1 MYNKERK
8 PNISVLGMTMGSG
21 GAEKVIGLFL
31 PKLMSDYNVTLVLFY
46 DIFHFEIPADLPA
59 EILIKGK
66 RLTTF
71 QKIFLFPIAFFRY
84 LNFVKR
90 NKIEVS
96 VSFLTRP
103 NFVNGLLKVF
113 MKDKIKVI
121 MSERNYPSIEY
132 RSSKARYHLYK
143 FLIPIL
149 YSKADHLFSNS
160 EWINKD
166 LKENFGVFAPFKV
179 IYNPILLPEVSGKA
193 LSGDHPV
200 RFISVGR
207 VIAIKNQELIID
219 AFSSIKEA
227 YQMRFLGAGNLIDYL
242 NNKIEALGKTEHIE
256 FLGSVKNVNDYLS
269 ESDCFILSSNSEGF
283 PNAIIEAM
291 AIGLPVI
298 STNCLSGPLE
308 ILNNNESVNI
318 NYGDFY
324 IAKYG
329 ILINVGDV
337 AGLRK
342 AINYAISNRDFLI
355 EYGQKSL
362 ERAAAYSINV
372 IYTQLNG
379 LIDDTLIR

>member
-242 NNKIEALGKTEHIE
+242 NNKIEALGKTEHIK

>member
-1 MYNKERK
+1 
-8 PNISVLGMTMGSG
+8 MGSG

>member
-8 PNISVLGMTMGSG
+8 PNISVLAMTMGSG
-21 GAEKVIGLFL
+21 GAEKVISLFL
-31 PKLMSDYNVTLVLFY
+31 PELMKDYNVTLVLFY
-46 DIFHFEIPADLPA
+46 DIFHFEIPGDLQT

-66 RLTTF
+66 KLSTL

-90 NKIEVS
+90 NNIEVS

-103 NFVNGLLKVF
+103 NFLNGLIKIF
-113 MKDKIKVI
+113 RKDRIKVI

-132 RSSKARYHLYK
+132 RSSRARYYLYK
-143 FLIPIL
+143 LLIPVL
-149 YSKADHLFSNS
+149 YSKADYLFSNS

-166 LKENFGVFAPFKV
+166 LKENFGVSSPFKV
-179 IYNPILLPEVSGKA
+179 IYNPIILPELSGKT
-193 LSGDHPV
+193 SPGDQMI

-207 VIAIKNQELIID
+207 VIATKNQEMIID
-219 AFSSIKEA
+219 AFSGIKEA
-227 YQMRFLGAGNLIDYL
+227 YYMSFLGAGKLMEYL
-242 NNKIEALGKTEHIE
+242 KNKIDTLGKSQHIK
-256 FLGSVKNVNDYLS
+256 FIGSVKNVNDYLS

-283 PNAIIEAM
+283 PNAVVEAM
-291 AIGLPVI
+291 AMGLPVI

-308 ILNNNESVNI
+308 ILNNNEPVNI
-318 NYGDFY
+318 SQGDFY

-337 AGLRK
+337 VGLRK
-342 AINYAISNRDFLI
+342 AINYAINNRDFLI

-362 ERAAAYSINV
+362 DRATAYSINV
-372 IYTQLNG
+372 IYAQLNS
-379 LIDDTLIR
+379 LIGACLN